1 MSDPISLVRERLE
14 QLDCGPRGTDQVT
27 ARCPAHDD
35 RAPSLSVGV
44 GDDGRVL
51 LTCHAG
57 CPAER
62 IIAALGM
69 TFTDLHPDDAP
80 ARTREI
86 IATYGYTNESGD
98 LLYEVVR
105 LTPKSFRQRR
115 PDGQGG
121 YLWSLNGAR
130 RVLYRLPAVLA
141 AVRDGRTIYIVEGE
155 RDVHAVEKAGAVATC
170 NSGGA
175 GKWRPEYAEAL
186 RNANVVVIADQD
198 DPGRKHARTVAQS
211 LQAVGATVRL
221 TQPAAGKDAADHL
234 AAGHTLEQLQPLAEN
249 DTAEAPGDAIRFV
262 SAAELKAATPAEP
275 PWILDGYLAP
285 GNVTLFSG
293 KPKAGKSRFSL
304 DLTTAAA
311 TGAGSFIGRAITH
324 TPIVYVSEEGASTL
338 AHKLPDCDG
347 IRILTRENAWPK
359 PDWPTLIEAAV
370 TEAKRVGAALLV
382 VDTLAYWSGLPPERE
397 KDAGAALQ
405 VMEACLYAASVGL
418 AVLVPTHTRKGGGE
432 DGEGLRGS
440 SAFAGAADIIIELER
455 IPDAP
460 RQRALLTLS
469 RYPQTPGTLVVELDH
484 DGTWH
489 AISEDAD
496 RGDARAIAAHQRS
509 QADRQAIL
517 DALEHGDLTRAEL
530 ENATDAPS
538 RQWHPTLD
546 ALIKDGAVTKTGGG
560 VKGNPYRYKKV
571 RTESCAQ
578 PSAELRT
585 NGGAGILL
593 SAHPRRG
600 AETESTAAAF
610 ADAAP
615 CAQSTDWTD
624 HELQALVDNEDWS
637 R

>member
-1 MSDPISLVRERLE
+1 MN
-14 QLDCGPRGTDQVT
+14 GT
-27 ARCPAHDD
+27 
-35 RAPSLSVGV
+35 
-44 GDDGRVL
+44 
-51 LTCHAG
+51 
-57 CPAER
+57 
-62 IIAALGM
+62 
-69 TFTDLHPDDAP
+69 
-80 ARTREI
+80 
-86 IATYGYTNESGD
+86 
-98 LLYEVVR
+98 
-105 LTPKSFRQRR
+105 
-115 PDGQGG
+115 
-121 YLWSLNGAR
+121 R

-170 NSGGA
+170 NAGGA
-175 GKWRPEYAEAL
+175 GKWRDDYAETL
-186 RNANVVVIADQD
+186 RSANVIVIADQD

-234 AAGHTLEQLQPLAEN
+234 AAGHTLEELLPLAE
-249 DTAEAPGDAIRFV
+249 DDAAEAPGDAIRFV
-262 SAAELKAATPAEP
+262 SAAELKASTPAEP

-440 SAFAGAADIIIELER
+440 SAFAGAADIISSSNASPTR
-455 IPDAP
+455 HDNAHCWRSHATRRRPARSSSNWTTTGPGTPSAKTPTGATHAP
-460 RQRALLTLS
+460 SQHTNAAKRTGRPSSTRSSTATSHAQS
-469 RYPQTPGTLVVELDH
+469 SKPPQTHP
-484 DGTWH
+484 H
-489 AISEDAD
+489 ANGIPPST
-496 RGDARAIAAHQRS
+496 RS
-509 QADRQAIL
+509 
-517 DALEHGDLTRAEL
+517 
-530 ENATDAPS
+530 S
-538 RQWHPTLD
+538 
-546 ALIKDGAVTKTGGG
+546 KT
-560 VKGNPYRYKKV
+560 
-571 RTESCAQ
+571 AQ
-578 PSAELRT
+578 S
-585 NGGAGILL
+585 
-593 SAHPRRG
+593 PRP
-600 AETESTAAAF
+600 AAA
-610 ADAAP
+610 
-615 CAQSTDWTD
+615 
-624 HELQALVDNEDWS
+624 
-637 R
+637 